1 MIQKYSYLNDLSFL
15 RQFDETRIK
24 KQFIKINVL
33 SFKEEKI
40 IADIQ
45 GDVLD
50 GSISVDGNSA
60 MRRTA
65 TLSILVKENKYSY
78 RDIKQLLTIN
88 KKIQIEL
95 GFANNTKKYN
105 EFPILWFPQGVYVIT
120 SLNINHSNQGTTIS
134 LALHDKMALLNGECR
149 GTFPASV
156 TLSEVDDINQKG
168 EIQIKEKVSIYQLI
182 QELVNHFGG
191 QQLGKII
198 ISDIENKIKKVMKWA
213 GSIPLYLYQ
222 EYIQGG
228 VTYSRFST
236 NYNELAQIQSIGG
249 GTITTF
255 QYGEDVGY
263 ILEDFVYPEDLIVNA
278 GESVVSALDKI
289 KNTLGNYQYFYDID
303 GNFRFQEIKNYL
315 NTSYATFLINQ
326 I

>member
-1 MIQKYSYLNDLSFL
+1 
-15 RQFDETRIK
+15 
-24 KQFIKINVL
+24 
-33 SFKEEKI
+33 
-40 IADIQ
+40 
-45 GDVLD
+45 
-50 GSISVDGNSA
+50 

-134 LALHDKMALLNGECR
+134 LTLHDKMALLNGEC
-149 GTFPASV
+149 GGIFPASV

-168 EIQIKEKVSIYQLI
+168 EIQIKEKLSIYQLI

-198 ISDIENKIKKVMKWA
+198 ISDIENKIKKVMKWT

-278 GESVVSALDKI
+278 GQSVVSALDKI

-303 GNFRFQEIKNYL
+303 GNFRF
-315 NTSYATFLINQ
+315 
-326 I
+326 